1 MTRARLRLGAVA
13 AVAGA
18 ALLAGCDGGAS
29 AALDNEDFVACVE
42 DAGLSVE
49 GASDWSDDEL
59 RTFFSEPA
67 ALDCAA
73 TDLSDDARAEAL
85 GAAFPPSDDYDEAGR
100 DQRFAPVDAL
110 VGYVRASIGELG
122 DTEVVA
128 RAGRLIDAIEWDP
141 EGTRMAAREQV
152 ALTVVRETDGIPGY
166 DEWLSEHGVADDYTG
181 RAQYVIAAERDRT
194 PAYQQIDEVVQEL
207 EG

>member
-1 MTRARLRLGAVA
+1 VTLARLRLGAAA
-13 AVAGA
+13 AVTGA
-18 ALLAGCDGGAS
+18 ALLAGCDAGAG

-49 GASDWSDDEL
+49 GSSDWSDDEL
-59 RTFFSEPA
+59 RAFFSEPA

-73 TDLSDDARAEAL
+73 TDLSDDERSEAL
-85 GAAFPPSDDYDEAGR
+85 QAAFPASDDYDKSGL

-110 VGYVRASIGELG
+110 VGYVRASIGDLG

-141 EGTRMAAREQV
+141 EGTREAAREQV
-152 ALTVVRETDGIPGY
+152 ALTVVRETEGIPGY
-166 DEWLSEHGVADDYTG
+166 DAWLSEHGVEDDYTG
-181 RAQYVIAAERDRT
+181 RAQYVTAAQRDGT
-194 PAYQQIDEVVQEL
+194 PTSRQIDEVVQEL